1 MCDAA
6 DWDDTAHIGAK
17 YLRVVRHVIKLP
29 FERDSEDNRMLMHYE
44 LIAMVIQRTL
54 SKIMDKMK
62 KDIQLTEGD
71 QITIYEIS
79 LTFHIVI

>member
-1 MCDAA
+1 
-6 DWDDTAHIGAK
+6 
-17 YLRVVRHVIKLP
+17 
-29 FERDSEDNRMLMHYE
+29 MLMHYE

>member
-1 MCDAA
+1 M
-6 DWDDTAHIGAK
+6 
-17 YLRVVRHVIKLP
+17 VRHVIKLP